1 MIDHDNA
8 VWVKICGITRVE
20 DVDLAA
26 SAGADAIGINR
37 IVRSPRCVSEG
48 HAVELARASVLPAIV
63 LVEDMDPAHVVVHL
77 DQLGVDGVQPYG
89 RDAVA
94 VAAAAADAGWIALL
108 PTDVEAVPALPDGVI
123 PLLDTADP
131 ERLGGTGRSFD
142 WSKIDPRI
150 GRFVL
155 AGGLGPDNV
164 AEAVRVTGAWGVDA
178 SSRLEAEVGVKDVGK
193 VTAFV
198 REAKQA

>member
-1 MIDHDNA
+1 MIDHDNT
-8 VWVKICGITRVE
+8 VWVKICGLTRPADVE
-20 DVDLAA
+20 MVTA
-26 SAGADAIGINR
+26 AGADAIGLNR
-37 IVRSPRCVSEG
+37 VSSSPRCVTEEQ
-48 HAVELARASVLPAIV
+48 VIELAGASLLPAIV
-63 LVEDMDPAHVVVHL
+63 LVEDMDPTQIVVYL

-89 RDAVA
+89 QNASAVA
-94 VAAAAADAGWIALL
+94 GAAAEAGWLALL
-108 PTDVEAVPALPDGVI
+108 PTAVGAVPELPDGVI

-131 ERLGGTGRSFD
+131 ERLGGTGRTFE
-142 WSKIDPRI
+142 WSAIDRRI

-164 AEAVRVTGAWGVDA
+164 AKAIRVTGAWGVDA